1 MSAKAGR
8 SLLHARWLIMVL
20 IALAVIVVEVLEHEP
35 KGVSAL
41 DPDFVREI
49 VVFGVAFP
57 LIGGAVL
64 GALART
70 GLEQGHRMTA
80 LTTDLEGKGTN
91 RQRVL
96 IVENSLLL
104 GAGVQSLL
112 ASEADLDAIGI
123 SPKDRTELIQD
134 IERFRPEAVVLDE
147 GMHLADTARLLTF
160 LEVYPELRVV
170 VLSAN
175 SNLVRLYHKQRILVT
190 QVSDLITVLRASQS
204 LS

>member
-8 SLLHARWLIMVL
+8 SLLHGRWLIMVL

-35 KGVSAL
+35 KGVYAL

-49 VVFGVAFP
+49 MVFGVAFP
-57 LIGGAVL
+57 LIGGVAL

-70 GLEQGHRMTA
+70 GLEQGRRTTA
-80 LTTDLEGKGTN
+80 LTTDLGGKRTN
-91 RQRVL
+91 LRRVL

-112 ASEADLDAIGI
+112 AGQADLDVIGI
-123 SPKDRTELIQD
+123 SPKDQAELIQE
-134 IERFRPEAVVLDE
+134 IERFRPEVVVLDE
-147 GMHLADTARLLTF
+147 VTPLADTARVLTF
-160 LEVYPELRVV
+160 LEVCPELRVV

-190 QVSDLITVLRASQS
+190 QASDLITVLRASQS